1 MSLSLGALAEAS
13 LERLGDHRSL
23 EFQGRWH
30 TAAELH
36 ARAVRLSA
44 GFTALGVRPG
54 DRVVVCMTNSPEV
67 LLSYAALWRA
77 GAVPTPVISAVTPTE
92 LRHVLTDSGAVAAVA
107 SSASLPL
114 VDEAAAGLG
123 LRVAVAGG
131 SGGDLPFEEL
141 EQHGDGPLVPR
152 DGDDLAALLY
162 TGGTTGRSKG
172 VMLTHTGLSQI
183 SRSRAQ
189 VFSDSGA
196 VDLLLALPLSHV
208 YGLLNSVT
216 RMHMPAPGFV
226 ALQPRFDAAQWLEI
240 AARVRPQAAA
250 LVPSM
255 LQLLLRR
262 ELESADL
269 SSLYYVTTGGAP
281 LSVAVREEFE
291 RRAAGVR
298 VCDGYGCTEI
308 TSTATMN
315 PYSAPRSGSVGL
327 PLPGVEVKVVDEDAE
342 PVPVGRDG
350 EVCVRSA
357 GVMAGY
363 WSEGRRDEEATA
375 AAVRDGWFHTGDIGH
390 LDDDGYLYVVD
401 RIKDLIIRGGF
412 NVYPRDVEDVL
423 LSHPLVATAAVVG
436 RPDPVLGEEVVAW
449 VSLAEGA
456 QLTAEDLVAYSRELL
471 GRHKHPREVRIVPAV
486 PLTSVGKTDRKA
498 LRRLAAEQAEQPGS
512 LSAQATAEESGTS
525 A

>member
-23 EFQGRWH
+23 EFEGHWS
-30 TAAELH
+30 TSAELH

-44 GFTALGVRPG
+44 GFAELGVRAG
-54 DRVVVCMTNSPEV
+54 DRVVVCMTNCPEV

-77 GAVPTPVISAVTPTE
+77 GAVPTPVISAATPTE
-92 LRHVLTDSGAVAAVA
+92 LRHILGDSGARVAVA
-107 SSASLPL
+107 SPGSLAL
-114 VDEAAAGLG
+114 VTEAAAGLD
-123 LRVAVAGG
+123 VQVVV
-131 SGGDLPFEEL
+131 DLAEL
-141 EQHGDGPLVPR
+141 ETAGDGPLVDR
-152 DGDDLAALLY
+152 AEDDLAALLY

-172 VMLTHTGLSQI
+172 VMLTQTGLSQI
-183 SRSRAQ
+183 SQARAR

-196 VDLLLALPLSHV
+196 TDLLLALPLSHV

-216 RMHMPAPGFV
+216 RMHLPATGFV
-226 ALQPRFDAAQWLEI
+226 ALQRKFDAAQWLEI
-240 AARVRPQAAA
+240 AQRVRPQAAA

-255 LQLLLRR
+255 LQLLLRQD
-262 ELESADL
+262 LEAAEL

-291 RRAAGVR
+291 RRVGGVR
-298 VCDGYGCTEI
+298 VCDGYGCTEV

-315 PYSAPRSGSVGL
+315 PYTAPRSGSVGL
-327 PLPGVEVKVVDEDAE
+327 PLPGVEVKVVDEADQ
-342 PVPVGRDG
+342 PVPAGADG

-363 WSEGRRDEEATA
+363 WSDGRRDDEATA
-375 AAVRDGWFHTGDIGH
+375 QAVRDGWFHTGDVGH
-390 LDDDGYLYVVD
+390 LDEDGYLYVVD

-423 LSHPLVATAAVVG
+423 LSHPQVATAAVVG

-449 VSLAEGA
+449 VSLSAGA
-456 QLTAEDLVAYSRELL
+456 DVTAQELVDFSRERL

-498 LRRLAAEQAEQPGS
+498 LRRLAAEG
-512 LSAQATAEESGTS
+512 
-525 A
+525 

>member
-23 EFQGRWH
+23 EFEGRWH
-30 TAAELH
+30 TSAELH

-44 GFTALGVRPG
+44 GFAALGVAPG
-54 DRVVVCMTNSPEV
+54 DRVVVCMTNCPEV

-77 GAVPTPVISAVTPTE
+77 GAAPTPVISAVTPTE
-92 LRHVLTDSGAVAAVA
+92 LRHILRDSGARVAVA
-107 SSASLPL
+107 SPASLPL
-114 VDEAAAGLG
+114 VTEAAQGRDV
-123 LRVAVAGG
+123 RVVV
-131 SGGDLPFEEL
+131 DLDEL
-141 EQHGDGPLVPR
+141 EAHGDGPLVDRGPQ
-152 DGDDLAALLY
+152 DLAALLY

-172 VMLTHTGLSQI
+172 VMLTHDGLSQI

-196 VDLLLALPLSHV
+196 TDLLLALPLSHV

-226 ALQPRFDAAQWLEI
+226 ALQRRFDAAQWLEI
-240 AARVRPQAAA
+240 AERVRPQAAA

-255 LQLLLRR
+255 LQLLLRQD
-262 ELESADL
+262 LEAADL

-291 RRAAGVR
+291 RRVGGVR
-298 VCDGYGCTEI
+298 VCDGYGCTEV

-327 PLPGVEVKVVDEDAE
+327 PLPGVEVKVVDERGA
-342 PVPVGRDG
+342 PVEAGRDG

-363 WSEGRRDEEATA
+363 WTDGGRDEQATA
-375 AAVRDGWFHTGDIGH
+375 AAVRDGWFHTGDVGH
-390 LDDDGYLYVVD
+390 LDEDGYLYVVD

-423 LSHPLVATAAVVG
+423 LSHPDVATAAVVG

-449 VSLAEGA
+449 VSLAQGA
-456 QLTAEDLVAYSRELL
+456 SVTAEELIAFSREHL

-498 LRRLAAEQAEQPGS
+498 LRRLAAEQP
-512 LSAQATAEESGTS
+512 SAGGP
-525 A
+525 

>member
-1 MSLSLGALAEAS
+1 MTLGALAEDS
-13 LERLGDHRSL
+13 LARLGDHRSL
-23 EFQGRWH
+23 ELEGRWY

-44 GFTALGVRPG
+44 GFGVAPG
-54 DRVVVCMTNSPEV
+54 ERVAVCMTNSPEV

-77 GAVPTPVISAVTPTE
+77 GAVPTPVISAATAPE
-92 LRHVLTDSGAVAAVA
+92 LRHVLVDSRAVAAVA
-107 SSASLPL
+107 SEASLPL
-114 VDEAAAGLG
+114 VAEAARGLDVRVVLAGPEL
-123 LRVAVAGG
+123 
-131 SGGDLPFEEL
+131 LPGADVLMEEL
-141 EQHGDGPLVPR
+141 ESGADGPLVRR
-152 DGDDLAALLY
+152 DGADLAALLY
-162 TGGTTGRSKG
+162 TGGTTGRAKG
-172 VMLTHTGLSQI
+172 VMLTHAGLSEI

-189 VFSDSGA
+189 VFSESGA

-226 ALQPRFDAAQWLEI
+226 ALQRKFDAVQWLEI

-255 LQLLLRR
+255 LQLLLRQD
-262 ELESADL
+262 LESTDL
-269 SSLYYVTTGGAP
+269 SSLFYVTTGGAP
-281 LSVAVREEFE
+281 LSVDVREEFE
-291 RRAAGVR
+291 RRIGGVR
-298 VCDGYGCTEI
+298 VCDGYGCTEV

-315 PYSAPRSGSVGL
+315 PYGAPRSGSVGL
-327 PLPGVEVKVVDEDAE
+327 PLPGVELKVVDERDD
-342 PVPVGRDG
+342 PVPVGSDG

-363 WSEGRRDEEATA
+363 WTDGRRDDEATA
-375 AAVRDGWFHTGDIGH
+375 EAVRDGWMHTGDVGH
-390 LDDDGYLYVVD
+390 LDEDGYLYVVD

-423 LSHPLVATAAVVG
+423 LSHPAVASAAVVG

-449 VSLAEGA
+449 VALAAGA
-456 QLTAEDLVAYSRELL
+456 TTTAEELVGYSRERL
-471 GRHKHPREVRIVPAV
+471 GRHKHPREVRIVAAV

-498 LRRLAAEQAEQPGS
+498 LRARTSQP
-512 LSAQATAEESGTS
+512 
-525 A
+525 

>member
-1 MSLSLGALAEAS
+1 MSLSPGALSLGALAEDS
-13 LERLGDHRSL
+13 LARLGDHRSL
-23 EFQGRWH
+23 EFEGQWH
-30 TAAELH
+30 TSADLH

-44 GFTALGVRPG
+44 GFRALGVQPG
-54 DRVVVCMTNSPEV
+54 DRVVVCMTNCPEV

-92 LRHVLTDSGAVAAVA
+92 LRHVLRDSGARVAVA
-107 SSASLPL
+107 SQASLPL
-114 VDEAAAGLG
+114 VSEAAQGLEV
-123 LRVAVAGG
+123 RVVV
-131 SGGDLPFEEL
+131 DLAEL
-141 EQHGDGPLVPR
+141 EVHGDGPLVDR
-152 DGDDLAALLY
+152 AEDDLAALLY

-189 VFSDSGA
+189 VFSESGA

-216 RMHMPAPGFV
+216 RMHMPAAGFV
-226 ALQPRFDAAQWLEI
+226 ALQRKFDAAQWLDM
-240 AARVRPQAAA
+240 AARLRPQAAA

-255 LQLLLRR
+255 LQLLLRQD
-262 ELESADL
+262 LESADL
-269 SSLYYVTTGGAP
+269 SSIYYVTTGGAP

-291 RRAAGVR
+291 RRVGGVR
-298 VCDGYGCTEI
+298 VCDGYGCTEV

-315 PYSAPRSGSVGL
+315 PYTAPRSGSVGL
-327 PLPGVEVKVVDEDAE
+327 PLPGVEVKVVDELGE
-342 PVPVGRDG
+342 PVPVGSDG

-363 WSEGRRDEEATA
+363 WTDGRRDEEATA
-375 AAVRDGWFHTGDIGH
+375 AAVRDGWMHTGDVGH
-390 LDDDGYLYVVD
+390 VDEDGYLYVVD

-423 LSHPLVATAAVVG
+423 LAHPEVATAAVVG
-436 RPDPVLGEEVVAW
+436 RPDSVLGEEVVAW
-449 VSLAEGA
+449 VSLGAGATVSAEE
-456 QLTAEDLVAYSRELL
+456 LIDWSRERL

-486 PLTSVGKTDRKA
+486 PLTSVGKTDRKV
-498 LRRLAAEQAEQPGS
+498 LRRLAAEPGS
-512 LSAQATAEESGTS
+512 GAG
-525 A
+525 